1 MDNTEFDSL
10 LNKHRLSFHWGA
22 AAKTWFLVGQMKGG
36 NTLHT
41 TKPQPAD
48 DITKAK
54 VDAARFIEEH
64 FQK

>member
-1 MDNTEFDSL
+1 MENIELDSL

-41 TKPQPAD
+41 TKPRQAE
-48 DITKAK
+48 DINKAK
-54 VDAARFIEEH
+54 ADAVRFIHEL
-64 FQK
+64 FQD